1 MNTFKRSL
9 SLLFLSAVL
18 MTAASPMMAAC
29 RIDSKLDINQIIDPT
44 LTTLKRVD
52 SKNFLVFFAVNSNK
66 FVFRCGVA
74 PAGCTQD
81 GITFKPALSSNVAA
95 ANQTAECRA
104 FQITATNSGVVVA
117 GFRIRFE
124 QGLTPSRKTF
134 NLTFDTRDP
143 NLKFTLTSVPEPTD
157 ATD

>member
-18 MTAASPMMAAC
+18 MTTAFPIMAAC

-44 LTTLKRVD
+44 LTTLKRID
-52 SKNFLVFFAVNSNK
+52 SKNFLVFFAVNTNK
-66 FVFRCGVA
+66 VSFRCGTA
-74 PAGCTQD
+74 PPGCTQD

-95 ANQTAECRA
+95 IQTPECRA
-104 FQITATNSGVVVA
+104 FQVNATNSGVVVA

-124 QGLTPSRKTF
+124 QGLNPSRKTF
-134 NLTFDTRDP
+134 KLTFDTRDP
-143 NLKFTLTSVPEPTD
+143 NLKFTLTPVPEPIDPTD
-157 ATD
+157 